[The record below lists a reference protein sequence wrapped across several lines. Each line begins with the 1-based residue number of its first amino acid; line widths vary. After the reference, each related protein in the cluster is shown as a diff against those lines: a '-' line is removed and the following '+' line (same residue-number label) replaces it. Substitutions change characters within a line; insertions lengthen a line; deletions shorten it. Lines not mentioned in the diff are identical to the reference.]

1 MGRAIAD
8 VLPLAVAVAV
18 FPVPLIAVVLILGSE
33 GGQAKGLAFVLA
45 WLAGLAAVGVVVLM
59 VAGEVK
65 ASDGGEP
72 TPWVDRVLLVLGV
85 VLVALA
91 VKGWL
96 GRPRRDVE
104 APTPRWMRSIDRF
117 TVKRA
122 GGAGFALSALNP
134 KNVLLVVAAAT
145 EIAGAGLPAGQ
156 RLAVLA
162 VFVLVASAG
171 VLAPLVYSAVAGE
184 RSRAPLDS
192 LRAWMTRWNAVIMSL
207 LFLLIGLKLIA
218 DAISGLS

>member
-8 VLPLAVAVAV
+8 VLPVAVAIAV

-59 VAGEVK
+59 VAGEVN
-65 ASDGGEP
+65 ANDDGAP
-72 TPWVDRVLLVLGV
+72 TPWVDRVLFVLGV
-85 VLVALA
+85 ALVALG

-96 GRPRRDVE
+96 GRPRRDE
-104 APTPRWMRSIDRF
+104 KPPTPRWMRSIDRF
-117 TVKRA
+117 TVRKA
-122 GGAGFALSALNP
+122 AGAGFGLSALNP

-145 EIAGAGLPAGQ
+145 EIAGAGLSAGH

-184 RSRAPLDS
+184 HSRGPLDS
-192 LRAWMTRWNAVIMSL
+192 LRGWMTRWNAVIMSL
-207 LFLLIGLKLIA
+207 LLFLIGLKLIA